1 MSTKNHLSPER
12 HRACAALV
20 RKGRNFMRAKQAYV
34 HNVECLPSM
43 IMACIAEG
51 ATSRDDIVRNVPR
64 FVGHSYAEV
73 AAILD
78 HHCGSDPA
86 KSYWYRDDARV
97 YHLHLTTRPRSPA
110 VHLKTGRIRKGRK
123 RASGSMAEVTY

>member
-1 MSTKNHLSPER
+1 
-12 HRACAALV
+12 
-20 RKGRNFMRAKQAYV
+20 MRTQQAYV
-34 HNVECLPSM
+34 REPDCLLSM

-51 ATSRDDIVRNVPR
+51 AISRDDIVRNVPR

-86 KSYWYRDDARV
+86 EDYWYRDDAKV

-110 VHLKTGRIRKGRK
+110 VHLKTGRIRKRKK
-123 RASGSMAEVTY
+123 RAPGSMAEEIY